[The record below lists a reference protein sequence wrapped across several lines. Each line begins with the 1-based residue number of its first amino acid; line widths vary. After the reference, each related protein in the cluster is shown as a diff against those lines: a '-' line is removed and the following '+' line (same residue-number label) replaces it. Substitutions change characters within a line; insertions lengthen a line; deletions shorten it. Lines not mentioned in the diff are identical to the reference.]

1 VGDASTALLRIFGAG
16 NKQVC
21 LWKHV
26 IKRRPIMLY
35 AIGYDYFPIAYTSSK
50 SLGFKKFVG
59 NIVNKYPF
67 IDISFDI
74 LYIIRYLF

>member
-1 VGDASTALLRIFGAG
+1 MQSQALTLAVTFAVALTVGDASTALLRIFGAG

-35 AIGYDYFPIAYTSSK
+35 PIGYD
-50 SLGFKKFVG
+50 
-59 NIVNKYPF
+59 
-67 IDISFDI
+67 
-74 LYIIRYLF
+74 

>member
-1 VGDASTALLRIFGAG
+1 MQSQALTLAVTLAVTFAVALTVGDASTALLRIFGAG

-35 AIGYDYFPIAYTSSK
+35 AIG
-50 SLGFKKFVG
+50 
-59 NIVNKYPF
+59 
-67 IDISFDI
+67 
-74 LYIIRYLF
+74 